1 MSFVRLGGFAFLIM
15 NKKIVRISSRLY
27 FDLFQRGGDKLI
39 AVYCTIKSSRE
50 FDKYYSY
57 TSKNNKILCGY
68 SLLRAK
74 TTLTLH
80 VIKSYVPILIDMGL
94 CSIID
99 NGDFYILGGEKIK
112 ELYDSKKLVP
122 ILIGSNLNNTADN
135 VMSVRLHAEHNEQQ
149 RQINKK
155 QYRSELLKQ
164 ASNPTNYKLFKKAQR
179 LLKKLGEEKITI
191 VDTVV
196 LSNQGYALLKNGSED
211 KKSMGGYWKS
221 KLVKK
226 GIITSERRFKKLQ
239 KMTYSE
245 YLTYKSF
252 YSNNKAVFKN
262 GFLCEEQIASLSPI
276 NLISSPIIQDTVKVS
291 VEVNKQVK
299 GLSHL
304 SFDMVAW
311 WKNN

>member
-1 MSFVRLGGFAFLIM
+1 MSQ
-15 NKKIVRISSRLY
+15 KIARISSKLY
-27 FDLFQRGGDKLI
+27 FDLFEREGSDKLI
-39 AVYCTIKSSRE
+39 AVFSILKASRTT
-50 FDKYYSY
+50 DKYYSY
-57 TSKNNKILCGY
+57 TSKNNKFVGGY

-74 TTLTLH
+74 TNLTLH
-80 VIKSYVPILIDMGL
+80 TIQKYVPTLIDMGL
-94 CSIID
+94 ISIGD
-99 NGDFYILGGEKIK
+99 NGDVYVMGGEKIK
-112 ELYDSKKLVP
+112 TLYSSRKLVP
-122 ILIGSNLNNTADN
+122 IIIGKNLNDTADN
-135 VMSVRLHAEHNEQQ
+135 SLSVRLHAERDEQQ

-164 ASNPTNYKLFKKAQR
+164 ASNPTNYKLYKKAQR
-179 LLKKLGEEKITI
+179 LLKKLGDEKITI

-226 GIITSERRFKKLQ
+226 GIIKSERRFKKIQ
-239 KMTYSE
+239 KMSFAE
-245 YLTYKSF
+245 YLNYKS
-252 YSNNKAVFKN
+252 YYPANKAVYKG

-276 NLISSPIIQDTVKVS
+276 DLIQSTIIEDKVILKEVK
-291 VEVNKQVK
+291 KQVK

-311 WKNN
+311 WQNN

>member
-1 MSFVRLGGFAFLIM
+1 MSQ
-15 NKKIVRISSRLY
+15 KIARISSKLY
-27 FDLFQRGGDKLI
+27 FDLFEREGSDKLI
-39 AVYCTIKSSRE
+39 AVFSILKAARTA
-50 FDKYYSY
+50 DKYYSY
-57 TSKNNKILCGY
+57 TSKNNKFVGGY

-74 TTLTLH
+74 TNLTLH
-80 VIKSYVPILIDMGL
+80 TIQKYVPTLIDMGL
-94 CSIID
+94 ISIGD
-99 NGDFYILGGEKIK
+99 NGDVYVMGGEKIK
-112 ELYDSKKLVP
+112 TLYSSRKLVP
-122 ILIGSNLNNTADN
+122 IIIGKNLNDTADN
-135 VMSVRLHAEHNEQQ
+135 SLSVRLHAERDEQQ

-164 ASNPTNYKLFKKAQR
+164 ASNPTNYKLYKKAQR
-179 LLKKLGEEKITI
+179 LLKKLGDENITI

-226 GIITSERRFKKLQ
+226 GIIKSERRFKKIQ
-239 KMTYSE
+239 KMSFAE
-245 YLTYKSF
+245 YLNYKS
-252 YSNNKAVFKN
+252 YYPANKAVYKG

-276 NLISSPIIQDTVKVS
+276 DLIQSTIIEDKVILKEVK
-291 VEVNKQVK
+291 KQVK

-311 WKNN
+311 WQNN

>member
-1 MSFVRLGGFAFLIM
+1 MSQ
-15 NKKIVRISSRLY
+15 KIARISSKLY
-27 FDLFQRGGDKLI
+27 FDLFEREGSDKLI
-39 AVYCTIKSSRE
+39 AVFSILKASRTA
-50 FDKYYSY
+50 DKYYSY
-57 TSKNNKILCGY
+57 TSKNNKFVGGY

-74 TTLTLH
+74 TNLTLH
-80 VIKSYVPILIDMGL
+80 TIQKYVPTLIDMGL
-94 CSIID
+94 ISIGD
-99 NGDFYILGGEKIK
+99 NGDVYVMGGEKIK
-112 ELYDSKKLVP
+112 TLYSSRKLVP
-122 ILIGSNLNNTADN
+122 IILGKNLNDTADN
-135 VMSVRLHAEHNEQQ
+135 SLSVRLHAERDEQQ

-164 ASNPTNYKLFKKAQR
+164 ASNPTNYKLYKKAQR
-179 LLKKLGEEKITI
+179 LLKKLGDEKITI

-226 GIITSERRFKKLQ
+226 GIIKSERRFKKIQ
-239 KMTYSE
+239 KMSFAE
-245 YLTYKSF
+245 YLNYKS
-252 YSNNKAVFKN
+252 YYPANKAVYKG

-276 NLISSPIIQDTVKVS
+276 DLIQSTIIEDKVILKEVK
-291 VEVNKQVK
+291 KQVK

-311 WKNN
+311 WQNN

>member
-1 MSFVRLGGFAFLIM
+1 MSQ
-15 NKKIVRISSRLY
+15 KIARISSKLY
-27 FDLFQRGGDKLI
+27 FDLFEREGSDKLI
-39 AVYCTIKSSRE
+39 AVFSILKASRTT
-50 FDKYYSY
+50 DKYYSY
-57 TSKNNKILCGY
+57 TSKNNKFVGGY

-74 TTLTLH
+74 TILTLH
-80 VIKSYVPILIDMGL
+80 TIQKYVPTLIDMGL
-94 CSIID
+94 ISIGD
-99 NGDFYILGGEKIK
+99 NGDVYVMGGEKIK
-112 ELYDSKKLVP
+112 TLYSSRKLVP
-122 ILIGSNLNNTADN
+122 IIIGKNLNDTADN
-135 VMSVRLHAEHNEQQ
+135 SLSVRLHAERDEQQ

-164 ASNPTNYKLFKKAQR
+164 ASNPTNYKLYKKAQR
-179 LLKKLGEEKITI
+179 LLKKLGDEKITI

-226 GIITSERRFKKLQ
+226 GVIKSERRFKKIQ
-239 KMTYSE
+239 KMSFAE
-245 YLTYKSF
+245 YLNYKS
-252 YSNNKAVFKN
+252 YYPANKAVYKG

-276 NLISSPIIQDTVKVS
+276 DLIQSTIIKDKVILKEVK
-291 VEVNKQVK
+291 KQAK

-311 WKNN
+311 WQNN